1 MVRGATNI
9 CLIAALAASAWA
21 QTSSSQMQFP
31 TYMSDGFDYSSFTRF
46 DAEAPPRDLIYQ
58 SNGFMALQ
66 EFGFGGQRVIVP
78 VDGPQAP
85 VNQGERQ
92 IAVAINAPLFLDASG
107 KNYRMSD
114 ASQRHV
120 TYFADRTVYHAGF
133 TSGLEVTVTAYPV
146 YGKSL
151 AVYRIAI
158 DRTQEPVTVQ
168 VQSRSLGFQV
178 ISGADTPTMSYG
190 ASQWPY
196 RLLIAGDAQAAVKD
210 GSFQWKLAT
219 SGAATVMI
227 AMGKDGSDT
236 EANLAELRASK
247 DFFDAETHRRWNEYL
262 ASTPLVAPA
271 EPIHFTVGTLHKDDS
286 ISPEELVR
294 SELWYWRGV
303 LNTTCQVRYLPACPM
318 VVADWNV
325 FMAMWSNDGIAE
337 ALSLMGTNRTDL
349 ARSSILSWFRYA
361 LNSEGDGTQPW
372 TLFPSGRS
380 TVQAMGPERY
390 TQGVPV
396 MASLVGEYVRLTGDR
411 SLLTEKPGGVAG
423 NRTVWQV
430 LLAYQ
435 RNLLKVRDTNHD
447 HLIDWMHTYETGW
460 DDKHSPFIDLKGH
473 PTSSINEQV
482 FNLWSLREMV
492 YLSKLQGEDATP
504 WEQEFEA
511 ARKATHET
519 LWDPTTQRYWDLDVQ
534 TGKLWTQG
542 ENLDAYYLLYFEKDP
557 TRIEAMMKRLN
568 DPAKFNGALLPTL
581 AFDTPNWGGY
591 WRGPTWPRIYG
602 YVAMGLTRSGHGLEG
617 FDWLARA
624 IHANYGPILPE
635 NVDPKTYPPGEH
647 PIGSVRIMGHDTLD
661 TLLFPEV
668 AGLHTWAGEDLNI
681 VPNPAL
687 GKVYVRNQKW
697 LGDRYDAVFEPNKP
711 TLILRNGKLLP
722 PLEAGKRWSARK
734 TGSDVVFEAR

>member
-1 MVRGATNI
+1 MKVTKTIFLMAIIAT
-9 CLIAALAASAWA
+9 SAWA
-21 QTSSSQMQFP
+21 EVPASTAQFP
-31 TYMSDGFDYSSFTRF
+31 AYLGNGFDYASFTRF
-46 DAEAPPRDLIYQ
+46 DAQTPPRDLIYQ
-58 SNGFMALQ
+58 SNGFLALQ

-78 VDGPQAP
+78 VAGPQAP
-85 VNQGERQ
+85 VNAGERE
-92 IAVAINAPLFLDASG
+92 IAAAINAPVFLDASG
-107 KNYRMSD
+107 KSYRMSD
-114 ASQRHV
+114 ASQHHL

-133 TSGLEVTVTAYPV
+133 ADGLEATVTAYPV
-146 YGKSL
+146 YGKSS
-151 AVYRIAI
+151 AVYRIVI
-158 DRTQEPVTVQ
+158 DRAEEPVTVQ
-168 VQSRSLGFQV
+168 IQSRALGFQIV
-178 ISGADTPTMSYG
+178 SEADSQVLSYG

-196 RLLIAGDAQAAVKD
+196 RLLMAADAKAEEKD
-210 GSFQWKLAT
+210 GLFQWKLST
-219 SGAATVMI
+219 GGAATVMI
-227 AMGKDGSDT
+227 AMGKDQTDA
-236 EANLAELRASK
+236 EASLAELRTSK

-271 EPIHFTVGTLHKDDS
+271 EPVRFTIGTLHKDDS
-286 ISPEELVR
+286 IAPEELVR
-294 SELWYWRGV
+294 SELWYWRGL
-303 LNTTCQVRYLPACPM
+303 LNTTCQARYLPACPM
-318 VVADWNV
+318 AIADWNV

-337 ALSLMGTNRTDL
+337 TLALMGTNRTDL

-372 TLFPSGRS
+372 TIFPSGRS

-411 SLLTEKPGGVAG
+411 SFLNEKPGGVAG
-423 NRTVWQV
+423 DRTVWQA

-435 RNLLKVRDTNHD
+435 RNLLKVRDVNHD

-482 FNLWSLREMV
+482 FNLWSLQEMA
-492 YLSKLQGEDATP
+492 YLSRLQGEDATP
-504 WEQEFEA
+504 WEQEFELA
-511 ARKATHET
+511 KKAVRET
-519 LWDPTTQRYWDLDVQ
+519 LWDPATQRYWDLDVK

-542 ENLDAYYLLYFEKDP
+542 ENLDAYYLLYYETDP
-557 TRIEAMMKRLN
+557 ARIEAMMRRLN
-568 DPAKFNGALLPTL
+568 DPAKFNGPLLPTL

-591 WRGPTWPRIYG
+591 WRGPAWPRIYG

-668 AGLHTWAGEDLNI
+668 AGLRTWAGEDLNI
-681 VPNPAL
+681 VPNPSL
-687 GKVYVRNQKW
+687 GKVYIRNQKW
-697 LGDRYDAVFEPNKP
+697 QGDRYDAIFEPNKP
-711 TLILRNGKLLP
+711 TTILRNGTLLP
-722 PLEAGKRWSARK
+722 PLKAGKSWAARK
-734 TGSDVVFEAR
+734 IGNDVIFEAR